1 MDETTDAMTQTAE
14 TPQVAPAETTPDAAT
29 QAAEATPTTP
39 EDAGQVDQSPP
50 TRKSLRELL
59 AEDPELQREYDE
71 DHNRRIQKAN
81 SKRDRELEKQRLT
94 RAVEDP
100 VEALTLAQERKQK
113 LDTEDAAETG
123 LTAKWAA
130 VDANVKATAKENPS
144 WGEDYET
151 VVAANRKEANELFAK
166 DPDAYEKWIDKQI
179 YKLDVKREVEKDRK
193 ERMPT
198 LVEAA
203 SLDKTNQALRN
214 VPQLPTGN
222 GGTSDAAL
230 LASVNNMSG
239 QEYLANKERIYA
251 AIRRKQG

>member
-29 QAAEATPTTP
+29 QAAEATPQEPTTVETP
-39 EDAGQVDQSPP
+39 TLSPKD
-50 TRKSLRELL
+50 RLREALK
-59 AEDPELQREYDE
+59 DPEIEKAYREHLNAEAQR
-71 DHNRRIQKAN
+71 IAN
-81 SKRDRELEKQRLT
+81 KTLKRERLSH
-94 RAVEDP
+94 AKDDP
-100 VEALTLAQERKQK
+100 VASLEYTQKEWESEEAEHTA
-113 LDTEDAAETG
+113 TTG
-123 LTAKWAA
+123 LQTKWAGL
-130 VDANVKATAKENPS
+130 T
-144 WGEDYET
+144 ET
-151 VVAANRKEANELFAK
+151 VRETAASNPDWGKDYQEVVDANRKEANNLFAN
-166 DPDAYEKWIDKQI
+166 DPDKYQQWVDDKIYE
-179 YKLDVKREVEKDRK
+179 LRVDRK
-193 ERMPT
+193 VTAKLKEQMPT

-251 AIRRKQG
+251 AYRRKQG